1 MPPEASAAHVIFE
14 TAQKT
19 KHSGIFCVEESA
31 GARVRQAGGIVFCG
45 QWEMGSRN
53 GDGPVHGWG
62 WGQVSGRTQD
72 GTACEG
78 ERVDRRVREGVREGV
93 VGGRG
98 GRGGRGLRNKEE
110 EEVRG

>member
-1 MPPEASAAHVIFE
+1 VL
-14 TAQKT
+14 
-19 KHSGIFCVEESA
+19 
-31 GARVRQAGGIVFCG
+31 RRLGGG
-45 QWEMGSRN
+45 
-53 GDGPVHGWG
+53 
-62 WGQVSGRTQD
+62 TQD

>member
-1 MPPEASAAHVIFE
+1 VLGHGLDIRSIPN
-14 TAQKT
+14 
-19 KHSGIFCVEESA
+19 SGK
-31 GARVRQAGGIVFCG
+31 AGGIVFCG